1 MADAGLDVL
10 VVGRPANVAYV
21 TGARG
26 LWTAGTRGFGPG
38 AVVVRGTGDVHLLS
52 VWDEGVPAD
61 IPHSHLY
68 GLSWN
73 PATLAARVAAV
84 PGLAP
89 DAVIGVD
96 AMSPLWA
103 SLLPGRLVDASGVMW
118 AARRIKSDE
127 EVACV
132 SAACAIAEAGLSAVV
147 EAALRPRVSRGEL
160 VGAFDERIASLGVTT
175 PSLDV
180 VWGDGDLRR
189 LHAAVLFQGYEGGL
203 GRTLGC
209 SPGETERWQA
219 AFDRLV
225 DACRPGAT
233 GADLIAA
240 WTSTGEDLPPPSTPL
255 VHGVGLGVEPPVIGA
270 GIGAGDGAVLDAGM
284 VLAVQGQVGSYFGK
298 ETVLIHSDGPE
309 VLTRFP
315 IHSGVIS

>member
-38 AVVVRGTGDVHLLS
+38 AVVVRGSGDVHLLS
-52 VWDEGVPAD
+52 AWDDGVPAD

-84 PGLAP
+84 PGVTP

-103 SLLPGRLVDASGVMW
+103 SLLPGRLVDASGVLW
-118 AARRIKSDE
+118 VARRVKSDE

-132 SAACAIAEAGLSAVV
+132 RAACAIAEAGLSAVIGM
-147 EAALRPRVSRGEL
+147 ARASRGEL
-160 VGAFDERIASLGVTT
+160 IGAFCERIASLGVTT

-180 VWGDGDLRR
+180 VQDDVRH
-189 LHAAVLFQGYEGGL
+189 LHAAVMYQGYEGGV
-203 GRTLGC
+203 GRTLG
-209 SPGETERWQA
+209 GDATRWQTT
-219 AFDRLV
+219 FDRLV
-225 DACRPGAT
+225 DGCRPGAT
-233 GADLIAA
+233 GAELVAA
-240 WTSTGEDLPPPSTPL
+240 WTSTGEPLPPPSMPL

-270 GIGAGDGAVLDAGM
+270 GGLGAGAVLEAGM
-284 VLAVQGQVGSYFGK
+284 VVAVQGQVGSYFGR
-298 ETVLIHSDGPE
+298 ETVLVGKDGPE
-309 VLTRFP
+309 LLTRFP
-315 IHSGVIS
+315 IQVGGLSRF